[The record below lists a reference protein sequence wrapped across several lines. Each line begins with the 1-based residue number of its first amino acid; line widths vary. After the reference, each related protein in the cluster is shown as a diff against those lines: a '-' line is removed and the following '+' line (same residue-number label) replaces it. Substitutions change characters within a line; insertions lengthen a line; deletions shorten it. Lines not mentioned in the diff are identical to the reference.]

1 MSSPWCKTNWCLAW
15 LLACW
20 VILHAFYVS
29 PAEFFKIYIFKEFF
43 WEYDQCQ
50 TLRIQIRTDILSVL
64 IWVQTVC
71 KGYQQT
77 TKVTVQGK
85 SQGHHHRLINMAA
98 ITHPTGTRYSHRLL
112 RLWCKY
118 PNTFPRP
125 FNLSEYEVIAIMAS
139 CIRGSRGRTAIT
151 HQCQADPLAPNVCS
165 VSIAG
170 IFPRCC
176 TICCFC
182 ASGRDSNQL
191 FDNSYIDCER
201 VLNSEKYNTIFNSMH
216 ARQLFILFLFSTDFL
231 QNYWCC
237 QKLFQWHTIRA

>member
-1 MSSPWCKTNWCLAW
+1 MYR
-15 LLACW
+15 LLTFSKLTFSKNSFGNTISVKHFRPRSGPTFCRSWSGSKLFAK
-20 VILHAFYVS
+20 VIS
-29 PAEFFKIYIFKEFF
+29 RR
-43 WEYDQCQ
+43 Q
-50 TLRIQIRTDILSVL
+50 
-64 IWVQTVC
+64 
-71 KGYQQT
+71 
-77 TKVTVQGK
+77 VTVQRK
-85 SQGHHHRLINMAA
+85 SQGHHHRRMKMAA
-98 ITHPTGTRYSHRLL
+98 ITHPTDTRNSHRLL

-182 ASGRDSNQL
+182 ARGRDSNQL
-191 FDNSYIDCER
+191 FDSSYIDCER
-201 VLNSEKYNTIFNSMH
+201 VLNSEKYNIPY
-216 ARQLFILFLFSTDFL
+216 STLCMLGYCSCF
-231 QNYWCC
+231 CC
-237 QKLFQWHTIRA
+237 CLMTFFKIIEVFKN